1 MIGYQLDPITWFSE
15 RELHYTPKHFVVT
28 SHPCTSESKQW
39 VLDKLSGRF
48 SVTYA
53 TNNSSGSSIL
63 ELVSPSC
70 LAFEDPQEAVFY
82 ELKWS

>member
-1 MIGYQLDPITWFSE
+1 MIEFQLDPITWFSD

-48 SVTYA
+48 SITYPVVS
-53 TNNSSGSSIL
+53 NNII
-63 ELVSPSC
+63 ELVTPSC
-70 LAFEDPQEAVFY
+70 IAFEDPQEAVFY

>member
-1 MIGYQLDPITWFSE
+1 MIEFQLDPITWFSD

-48 SVTYA
+48 SVTYPVV
-53 TNNSSGSSIL
+53 SSNII
-63 ELVSPSC
+63 ELVTPSC
-70 LAFEDPQEAVFY
+70 IAFEDPQEAVFY

>member
-1 MIGYQLDPITWFSE
+1 MIEYQLDPITWFSE
-15 RELHYTPKHFVVT
+15 RELTYTPKHFVVT

-48 SVTYA
+48 SITYP
-53 TNNSSGSSIL
+53 TVNNSIY
-63 ELVSPSC
+63 ELITPSC
-70 LAFEDPQEAVFY
+70 IAFEDPQEAVFY

>member
-1 MIGYQLDPITWFSE
+1 MIEFQLDPITWFSE
-15 RELHYTPKHFVVT
+15 RELNYTPKHFVVT

-48 SVTYA
+48 SVTYP
-53 TNNSSGSSIL
+53 TISSSIL
-63 ELVSPSC
+63 ELMTPSC
-70 LAFEDPQEAVFY
+70 IAFEDPQEAVFY

>member
-1 MIGYQLDPITWFSE
+1 VIDYKLDPITWFTD
-15 RELHYTPKHFVVT
+15 RELSYTPKHFIVT

-48 SVTYA
+48 SVTYPIVS
-53 TNNSSGSSIL
+53 NNIL
-63 ELVSPSC
+63 ELISPSC
-70 LAFEDPQEAVFY
+70 IAFEDPQEAIFY